1 MIQEVKGLKHAVEQW
16 AGITPTDSLR
26 MIYVAHDTVG

>member
-1 MIQEVKGLKHAVEQW
+1 MIQEVKGLKQAVEQW